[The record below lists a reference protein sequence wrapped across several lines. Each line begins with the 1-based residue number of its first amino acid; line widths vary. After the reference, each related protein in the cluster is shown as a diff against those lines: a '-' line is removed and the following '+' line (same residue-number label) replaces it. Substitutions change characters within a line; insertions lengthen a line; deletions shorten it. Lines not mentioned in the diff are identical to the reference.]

1 MDRQSVADYYRKD
14 GHGADIA
21 GQVPVFV
28 ISSVLFVICAA
39 ILYQVGSPFPF
50 SVIVENSGL
59 YPMGLSLLLAA
70 DGTVAL
76 ARSRPASPI
85 AFLLKRYRDPAFLAR
100 VIARIPLFLVL
111 AVLLPLFALMK
122 PLIPVFQPY
131 NWDPALIG
139 WERALLGTDAWLILQ
154 PVLGYPI
161 ITSILSVLYHA
172 WFLIVYPGSLLVLF
186 HPGADIIRRR
196 YFLSF
201 VMIWLVIGFALAI
214 GFSSVGPCFVEPILG
229 DTSFAPQ
236 MAYLNAANT
245 QYPVMV
251 LDVQAMLL
259 EAYQTQGPGHG
270 AGISAM
276 PSMHVAMAFLFY
288 LAMRHVSRK
297 AGWAALAFC
306 VLIWIA
312 SIHLAYHYALDGAV
326 AVVATLLLWF
336 GAKAIFIWW
345 DKVFPNFVSS
355 AKPATSAL
363 TT

>member
-21 GQVPVFV
+21 GQAPVFV
-28 ISSVLFVICAA
+28 LSSVLFAICAA
-39 ILYQVGSPFPF
+39 ILFRVGSPFPF

-59 YPMGLSLLLAA
+59 YPMGLSLILAA
-70 DGTVAL
+70 DGTIAL

-85 AFLLKRYRDPAFLAR
+85 AFLVRRYTDPAFLAR

-131 NWDPALIG
+131 SWDLTLIG
-139 WERALLGTDAWLILQ
+139 WERSMLGADAWLILQ
-154 PVLGYPI
+154 PALGYPI
-161 ITSILSVLYHA
+161 ITSVLSVLYHA
-172 WFLIVYPGSLLVLF
+172 WFLIVYPGSLFILLY
-186 HPGADIIRRR
+186 PGADNIRRR

-229 DTSFAPQ
+229 DSSFSAQ
-236 MAYLNAANT
+236 MAYLNAANA

-259 EAYQTQGPGHG
+259 QTYQAQGPGHG

-288 LAMRHVSRK
+288 LAMRHISRR

-306 VLIWIA
+306 MLIWIA

-326 AVVATLLLWF
+326 AVAATLVLWF
-336 GAKAIFIWW
+336 AAKAVFVWW
-345 DKVFPNFVSS
+345 DKLLPNF
-355 AKPATSAL
+355 KPTEKTTSDAL
-363 TT
+363 AA